1 MAAKRQTKAQ
11 QETKAEAKLEKEQG
25 EALGAG
31 RSEEKDRTERTPA
44 MSDDGPGFESDT
56 PSAVA
61 LAKVGNLDGEDV
73 KHDGYAKAN
82 EHGEKYQAAKKKQR
96 WG

>member
-1 MAAKRQTKAQ
+1 MAATRKTKAQ
-11 QETKAEAKLEKEQG
+11 QEAEAAAKLTKEQAA
-25 EALGAG
+25 ALGEG
-31 RSEEKDRTERTPA
+31 RSEEKDKAERESTKP
-44 MSDDGPGFESDT
+44 DDNPGFESET

-73 KHDGYAKAN
+73 KHDGYEKAN